1 MTTTKEIQKVT
12 YEGATVS
19 AAALSETDAALVKE
33 YSRLTTQENEIKKA
47 KKEIR
52 DMLAGE
58 VGEAEYGAVNG
69 EVVVRFIAV
78 NNRSV
83 NFDKLFDAFPEA
95 YAEVVTTSESRR
107 LQIK

>member
-1 MTTTKEIQKVT
+1 MATKEITKVT

-19 AAALSETDAALVKE
+19 AATLSETDAALIKE

-58 VGEAEYGAVNG
+58 VGDADYGAVNG
-69 EVVVRFIAV
+69 EVVVRFIKV
-78 NNRSV
+78 VNRST
-83 NFDKLFDAFPEA
+83 DYDALFDAYPEA
-95 YAEVVTTSESRR
+95 YADTVTTSESRR
-107 LQIK
+107 LQLK